1 MRPAHDV
8 ATVRAAEAA
17 LMAAVPEGELMQRAA
32 TGLMRT
38 CAGMLRSERGG
49 VYGSRVCLL
58 VGAGNN
64 GGDALFAGALLQRR
78 GAQVTAVLLSDAAHP
93 RGLLALRRA
102 GGAVVPSSDDRADAA
117 VQDAD
122 VVVDGIVGIGGRGGL
137 QVRAAELAEAAT
149 NGGGLVVAVDLPS
162 GVDADTGAV
171 PGDAVW
177 ADVTVTFGTSK
188 PGLTVTPG
196 VLRAGLLEVVDIG
209 LDPYL
214 PEPVVELLDLGDVA
228 RLVPRPHPLDH
239 KYTQGV
245 VGVAAGS
252 AAFPG
257 AAVLT
262 VGGALHARPGLVR
275 YAGPVAPAVVQAWP
289 SVVVCSDLPSLA
301 GRAQAWSVGPG
312 IGLDGAARSLVD
324 DALRQ
329 PVPLVLDADALTLLS
344 DVLATAPDRLRQ
356 RGAAT
361 VLTPHEGEFA
371 RLAPDLDPAADRLDA
386 VRLLA
391 ERTGAT
397 VLLKGF
403 TTVIASPDG
412 RTRVNPTGTRWL
424 ATGGTGDV
432 LTGVLGAYLAAGLDP
447 LDAASAA
454 AFVHGLAGRLA
465 AADGPPT
472 SRDVVTAL
480 PGAFA
485 ALG

>member
-1 MRPAHDV
+1 MRSAHDV
-8 ATVRAAEAA
+8 ATVRSAEAA
-17 LMAAVPEGELMQRAA
+17 LMATVPEGELMQRAA
-32 TGLMRT
+32 SGLART
-38 CAGMLRSERGG
+38 CASVLRAERGG
-49 VYGSRVCLL
+49 VYGARVCLL

-64 GGDALFAGALLQRR
+64 GGDALFAGALLRRR
-78 GAQVTAVLLSDAAHP
+78 GAQVTAVLLADGAHAS
-93 RGLLALRRA
+93 GLLALRRS
-102 GGAVVPSSDDRADAA
+102 GGRVVASTDIGADAHVRRADI
-117 VQDAD
+117 
-122 VVVDGIVGIGGRGGL
+122 VVDGIVGIGGRGGL
-137 QVRAAELAEAAT
+137 HARAAELAEVAT
-149 NGGGLVVAVDLPS
+149 TGGGLVVAVDLPS
-162 GVDADTGAV
+162 GVDADTGTV
-171 PGDAVW
+171 TGEAVW
-177 ADVTVTFGTSK
+177 ADVTVTFGTLK

-196 VLRAGLLEVVDIG
+196 VLRVGLLEVVDIG

-214 PEPVVELLDLGDVA
+214 PEPTLELLDLDDVA
-228 RLVPRPHPLDH
+228 HLVPRPHPLDH

-262 VGGALHARPGLVR
+262 VGGALHAKPGLVR
-275 YAGPVAPAVVQAWP
+275 YAGAVASGVVQVWPSAVVTP
-289 SVVVCSDLPSLA
+289 GLPSQA
-301 GRAQAWSVGPG
+301 GRVQAWSVGPG
-312 IGLDGAARSLVD
+312 IGVDAAARILVD

-329 PVPLVLDADALTLLS
+329 PVPLVLDADALTLLP
-344 DVLATAPDRLRQ
+344 DVLDEDADRLRL

-371 RLAPDLDPAADRLDA
+371 RLAPDLDLASGRLAA
-386 VRLLA
+386 VRELA
-391 ERTGAT
+391 ARTGAT

-403 TTVIASPDG
+403 TTVMAAPDG

-447 LDAASAA
+447 LDAASAS

-465 AADGPPT
+465 AADGPAT
-472 SRDVVTAL
+472 SRDVVAAL

>member
-1 MRPAHDV
+1 
-8 ATVRAAEAA
+8 
-17 LMAAVPEGELMQRAA
+17 
-32 TGLMRT
+32 
-38 CAGMLRSERGG
+38 
-49 VYGSRVCLL
+49 
-58 VGAGNN
+58 
-64 GGDALFAGALLQRR
+64 
-78 GAQVTAVLLSDAAHP
+78 
-93 RGLLALRRA
+93 
-102 GGAVVPSSDDRADAA
+102 
-117 VQDAD
+117 
-122 VVVDGIVGIGGRGGL
+122 
-137 QVRAAELAEAAT
+137 
-149 NGGGLVVAVDLPS
+149 
-162 GVDADTGAV
+162 
-171 PGDAVW
+171 
-177 ADVTVTFGTSK
+177 
-188 PGLTVTPG
+188 
-196 VLRAGLLEVVDIG
+196 
-209 LDPYL
+209 
-214 PEPVVELLDLGDVA
+214 
-228 RLVPRPHPLDH
+228 
-239 KYTQGV
+239 
-245 VGVAAGS
+245 
-252 AAFPG
+252 
-257 AAVLT
+257 
-262 VGGALHARPGLVR
+262 VR

-480 PGAFA
+480 PGAFV

>member
-1 MRPAHDV
+1 MRAAYDV
-8 ATVRAAEAA
+8 ATVRAAEARM
-17 LMAAVPEGELMQRAA
+17 MAAVPEGELMQRAA
-32 TGLMRT
+32 TGLART
-38 CAGMLRSERGG
+38 CAGLLAAERGG
-49 VYGSRVCLL
+49 VYGASVCLL

-64 GGDALFAGALLQRR
+64 GGDALFAGSRLQRR
-78 GAQVTAVLLSDAAHP
+78 GAQVTAVLLSEQAHP
-93 RGLLALRRA
+93 PGLLALRRA
-102 GGAVVPSSDDRADAA
+102 GGHVLPSADARA
-117 VQDAD
+117 VSCVEAAD

-137 QVRAAELAEAAT
+137 RPRAAELAEVAT
-149 NGGGLVVAVDLPS
+149 DGGGLVVAVDLPS

-171 PGDAVW
+171 PGEAVW
-177 ADVTVTFGTSK
+177 ADVTVTFGTLK
-188 PGLTVTPG
+188 PGLAVTPG

-214 PEPVVELLDLGDVA
+214 PPPVTELLELEDVA

-239 KYTQGV
+239 KYSQGV

-252 AAFPG
+252 SAFPG

-262 VGGALHARPGLVR
+262 VGGALHTRPGLVR
-275 YAGPVAPAVVQAWP
+275 YAGPVAADVVRAWP
-289 SVVVCSDLPSLA
+289 SVVVGTGPPSQA

-312 IGLDGAARSLVD
+312 IGVDDAARALVD
-324 DALRQ
+324 DVLGL
-329 PVPLVLDADALTLLS
+329 PVPVVLDADALT
-344 DVLATAPDRLRQ
+344 VLPRILAGAPDRLRT
-356 RGAAT
+356 RGAAA

-371 RLAPDLDPAADRLDA
+371 RLAPDLDLAADRLGGA
-386 VRLLA
+386 RRLA

-403 TTVIASPDG
+403 SSVVAAPDG

-432 LTGVLGAYLAAGLDP
+432 LTGVLGSYLAAGLDP
-447 LDAASAA
+447 LDAASVA

-472 SRDVVTAL
+472 SADVVSAL
-480 PGAFA
+480 PGAFL